1 MDVKTLTS
9 DTKNNEFYPT
19 PKALVKKMV
28 EGVQWEMVKTI
39 LEPSAGKGD
48 ILDSL
53 AEVELEQRSYKGRIG
68 ELELYTWKEKLFK
81 LYDIDIDCVEIDE
94 NLQHIL
100 KGKGYRVVH
109 DDFLTFQTF
118 KKYDLIIMNP
128 PFSCGDKHLAKA
140 LQMQKDGGSIICLLN
155 AETIKNPYSNLR
167 KELVQMLEKYSAD
180 IEYVENSFSGAERK
194 TDVEIAIVKLTIP
207 EKKQE
212 SDIYNQT
219 YSRMKKAAEYAER
232 NTDTGTDV
240 MIGDYIKAIISQ
252 FNIEVA
258 SGIELIRQFWAL
270 QPHILTDFKE
280 GTSASILTLTLNGK
294 YDSVSINSYVKR
306 VRLKYWN
313 ALFSN
318 KKFTGNFT
326 SNLITEYQNLVN
338 GLQDYDFS
346 EHNIRV
352 IMNDMSRKMN
362 RSIEDAIME
371 MFDRLSAQ
379 HSWYK
384 ESAKNIHYYNGWAS
398 NKAHKVNKKVILP
411 CYNVF
416 NSWNGRFNTY
426 HAMDTLRDIE
436 KIFDFFDGNITSYV
450 DMSEVLCA
458 AQDNPKN
465 IECKYFTVT
474 FYKKGTVHITFKNLD
489 LLEKFNI
496 YAAKNRRWLPPDYGK
511 KQYKNMTQEE
521 QAVVDEFQG
530 EKAYNKVMA
539 NQSYFLV
546 ETQEMLQIGC

>member
-1 MDVKTLTS
+1 MNVKMLTES
-9 DTKNNEFYPT
+9 TTNQFYPT
-19 PKALVKKMV
+19 PKELVKKMV
-28 EGVQWEMVKTI
+28 DGVQWKMVKTI

-48 ILDSL
+48 ILDAL
-53 AEVELEQRSYKGRIG
+53 AEVEIVNRHYN
-68 ELELYTWKEKLFK
+68 WKEKLFE
-81 LYDIDIDCVEIDE
+81 LYDIDVDCVEIDE

-100 KGKGYRVVH
+100 KGKGYRVIH
-109 DDFLTFQTF
+109 NDFLTFNTF

-128 PFSCGDKHLAKA
+128 PFAHGDVHLVKA

-155 AETIKNPYSNLR
+155 AETIKNPYTSLR
-167 KELVQMLEKYSAD
+167 KELVQALEQYNAN
-180 IEYVENSFSGAERK
+180 IEFATNCFTTAERQ
-194 TDVEIAIVKLTIP
+194 TNVEIAIVRVTIP
-207 EKKQE
+207 EKTQE
-212 SDIYNQT
+212 SDIYN
-219 YSRMKKAAEYAER
+219 RMKKATAYEER
-232 NTDTGTDV
+232 PTESGTDI
-240 MIGDYIKAIISQ
+240 MLSDYIKAAVSQ
-252 FNIEVA
+252 FNVEVA
-258 SGIELIRQFWAL
+258 CGIELIRQYWAL
-270 QPHILTDFKE
+270 QPHILEDFKE

-294 YDSVSINSYVKR
+294 HSAIDINSYVKR

-326 SNLITEYQNLVN
+326 SNLINEYHALIN
-338 GLQDYDFS
+338 GLQEYDFS

-352 IMNDMSRKMN
+352 LMNDMSQKMN
-362 RSIEDAIME
+362 KSIEDAIME

-384 ESAKNIHYYNGWAS
+384 ESVNNVHYYNGWAS

-411 CYNVF
+411 CYGVF
-416 NSWNGRFNTY
+416 SSYTKQLNTY
-426 HAMDTLRDIE
+426 SAAATLRDIE
-436 KIFDFFDGNITSYV
+436 KIFDFFDGNMTSYV
-450 DMSEVLCA
+450 DMYKVINE
-458 AQDNPKN
+458 AQMNPRN

-511 KQYKNMTQEE
+511 KQYKNMTREE
-521 QAVVDEFQG
+521 QSVVDEFQG
-530 EKAYNKVMA
+530 EETYNKVMA

-546 ETQEMLQIGC
+546 ETHEMLQLGC

>member
-1 MDVKTLTS
+1 MDVKTLTG

-19 PKALVKKMV
+19 PRELVQKMV
-28 EGVQWEMVKTI
+28 EDVRWARVKTI
-39 LEPSAGKGD
+39 LEPSAGRGD
-48 ILDSL
+48 ILDAL
-53 AEVELEQRSYKGRIG
+53 AEVEFESKRYDL
-68 ELELYTWKEKLFK
+68 KEKLFQ
-81 LYDIDIDCVEIDE
+81 LYNIDIDCIEINE
-94 NLQHIL
+94 YLQHIL

-167 KELVQMLEKYSAD
+167 KELVQVLEKYNAD
-180 IEYVENSFSGAERK
+180 IEYIQNSFSGAERK
-194 TDVEIAIVKLTIP
+194 TDVEIAIVKVAIP

-212 SDIYNQT
+212 SDIYNRI
-219 YSRMKKAAEYAER
+219 YDRMDKAAEYEER
-232 NTDTGTDV
+232 NTETGTNV

-252 FNIEVA
+252 FNVEVA

-270 QPHILTDFKE
+270 QPHILEDFKNDN
-280 GTSASILTLTLNGK
+280 SNASMLKLCINGER
-294 YDSVSINSYVKR
+294 SGSLSINNYVKK

-326 SNLITEYQNLVN
+326 SNLIDEYHKLIN
-338 GLQDYDFS
+338 GLQEYDFS

-352 IMNDMSRKMN
+352 LMNDMSRKMN
-362 RSIEDAIME
+362 KSIEDTIME

-379 HSWYK
+379 YSWHK
-384 ESAKNIHYYNGWAS
+384 ESANNVHYYNGWAS

-416 NSWNGRFNTY
+416 NRWSGGLDTY
-426 HAMDTLRDIE
+426 HATDTLKDIE
-436 KIFDFFDGNITSYV
+436 KIFDFFDGNMTSHV
-450 DMSEVLCA
+450 DMREVINA
-458 AQDNPKN
+458 AQDKPKN

-511 KQYKNMTQEE
+511 KQYKNMTEEE
-521 QAVVDEFQG
+521 QSVVDEFQG

-546 ETQEMLQIGC
+546 GTQEMLQLGC